1 MVDQIPSSTRRNFVL
16 VSWEYRFQKL
26 EKQAHHLAFSLAPL
40 RRDNLANFS
49 KLVDLE
55 NSNII

>member
-1 MVDQIPSSTRRNFVL
+1 MVDRITNPTRRNFVL
-16 VSWEYRFQKL
+16 VPWEYRYQKL

-40 RRDNLANFS
+40 RRDNRANFS

-55 NSNII
+55 NSNIG